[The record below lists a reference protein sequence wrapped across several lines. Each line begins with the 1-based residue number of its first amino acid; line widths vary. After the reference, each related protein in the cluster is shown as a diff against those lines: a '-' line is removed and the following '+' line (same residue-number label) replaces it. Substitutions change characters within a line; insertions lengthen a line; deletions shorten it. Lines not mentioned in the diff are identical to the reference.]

1 MATRVMTHRK
11 NHLLIV
17 DDEAEIRSFAR
28 DVAEEMGVDVDEAS
42 TYEGFFDIY
51 DPDRHRMIMLD
62 LSMPGRDGV
71 ELLRELA
78 KKDCKARVHPSSG
91 QDSRVLATA
100 NRLGRDFGLE
110 MGDILAKPVSV
121 SDLERCLRAVFGEP
135 TAITPEI
142 ISKALE
148 NGEFIAYYQPQVNL
162 RDGQTYNVVAA
173 EALAR
178 WHHPKLGIVSPAVFI
193 PLMEEAGLIGRLTE
207 VMLDQVV
214 GQLCEWRDD
223 GRALPISIN
232 VAPAALNDLDFPD
245 QISTILDRAS
255 LDPSLIVVEITES
268 TAMADSRKSIDI
280 LTRLRL
286 KNINVSLDDFG
297 AGFSSLVE
305 LYRMPLSELKLD
317 RSLIVDIDHDE
328 GALTVVRG
336 ILALARELRIPVCA
350 KGIETKKSAETLR
363 GLRCPKAQGFLFSHP
378 LPAREF
384 SAFINNRTGQELVRE
399 IG

>member
-1 MATRVMTHRK
+1 MTHRK
-11 NHLLIV
+11 NRLLVV
-17 DDEAEIRSFAR
+17 DDEAEIRSFVR
-28 DVAEEMGVDVDEAS
+28 DVAEEMGVDVDEAA
-42 TYEGFFDIY
+42 TFEAFFDIY
-51 DPDRHRMIMLD
+51 DPGRHGMIMLD
-62 LSMPGRDGV
+62 LSMPGRDGI
-71 ELLRELA
+71 ELLRDLSR
-78 KKDCKARVHPSSG
+78 KDCKAPIHLSSG
-91 QDSRVLATA
+91 QDPRVLATA
-100 NRLGRDFGLE
+100 NRLGRDFGLD
-110 MGDILAKPVSV
+110 MGEILAKPVCV
-121 SDLERCLRAVFGEP
+121 PDLERCLRAVFGET

-142 ISKALE
+142 LSRALE
-148 NGEFIAYYQPQVNL
+148 NGEFVPYYQPQVNL

-178 WHHPKLGIVSPAVFI
+178 WHHPRLGLVSPGVFI
-193 PLMEEAGLIGRLTE
+193 PMMEEAGLIGRLTE
-207 VMLDQVV
+207 VMLDRVV
-214 GQLCEWRDD
+214 DHLAEWRDD
-223 GRALPISIN
+223 GRALPVSIN
-232 VAPAALNDLDFPD
+232 VAPAALTDLDFPD
-245 QISTILDRAS
+245 KISSILERAA
-255 LDPSLIVVEITES
+255 LDPSLLVVEITES

-317 RSLIVDIDHDE
+317 RSLIVDIDQDE

-350 KGIETKKSAETLR
+350 EGVETKKSAETLR
-363 GLRCPKAQGFLFSHP
+363 GLGCPKDQGFLFSHP

-384 SAFINNRTGQELVRE
+384 SAFINNRAGQELVRE

>member
-1 MATRVMTHRK
+1 M
-11 NHLLIV
+11 
-17 DDEAEIRSFAR
+17 
-28 DVAEEMGVDVDEAS
+28 
-42 TYEGFFDIY
+42 
-51 DPDRHRMIMLD
+51 
-62 LSMPGRDGV
+62 
-71 ELLRELA
+71 
-78 KKDCKARVHPSSG
+78 
-91 QDSRVLATA
+91 
-100 NRLGRDFGLE
+100 
-110 MGDILAKPVSV
+110 
-121 SDLERCLRAVFGEP
+121 
-135 TAITPEI
+135 
-142 ISKALE
+142 
-148 NGEFIAYYQPQVNL
+148 
-162 RDGQTYNVVAA
+162 
-173 EALAR
+173 
-178 WHHPKLGIVSPAVFI
+178 
-193 PLMEEAGLIGRLTE
+193 
-207 VMLDQVV
+207 
-214 GQLCEWRDD
+214 
-223 GRALPISIN
+223 
-232 VAPAALNDLDFPD
+232 APAALNDLDFPD

-350 KGIETKKSAETLR
+350 EGIETKKSAETLR
-363 GLRCPKAQGFLFSHP
+363 GLGCPKAQGFLFSHP

>member
-1 MATRVMTHRK
+1 MTHRK

-78 KKDCKARVHPSSG
+78 KKDCKARVHLSSG

-193 PLMEEAGLIGRLTE
+193 PLM
-207 VMLDQVV
+207 
-214 GQLCEWRDD
+214 
-223 GRALPISIN
+223 
-232 VAPAALNDLDFPD
+232 
-245 QISTILDRAS
+245 
-255 LDPSLIVVEITES
+255 
-268 TAMADSRKSIDI
+268 
-280 LTRLRL
+280 
-286 KNINVSLDDFG
+286 
-297 AGFSSLVE
+297 
-305 LYRMPLSELKLD
+305 
-317 RSLIVDIDHDE
+317 
-328 GALTVVRG
+328 
-336 ILALARELRIPVCA
+336 
-350 KGIETKKSAETLR
+350 
-363 GLRCPKAQGFLFSHP
+363 
-378 LPAREF
+378 
-384 SAFINNRTGQELVRE
+384 
-399 IG
+399 